1 MIISK
6 GTELAELAKYLG
18 AGATE
23 SDASLFLQALLEAG
37 YEGEDS
43 VEIPQQAWARV
54 MGEGLPVWLP

>member
-6 GTELAELAKYLG
+6 ETELVELAKYMG

-23 SDASLFLQALLEAG
+23 ADARVFLHGLLKAG

-43 VEIPQQAWARV
+43 VEIPNRAWERV
-54 MGEGLPVWLP
+54 MSEVLPVWLP